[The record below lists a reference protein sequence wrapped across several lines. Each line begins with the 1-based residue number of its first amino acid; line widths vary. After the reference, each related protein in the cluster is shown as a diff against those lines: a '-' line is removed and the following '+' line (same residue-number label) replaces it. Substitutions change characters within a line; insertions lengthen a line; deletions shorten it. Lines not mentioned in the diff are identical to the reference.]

1 MVDFT
6 IRGAG
11 IMGLMMAWTLIH
23 RGQKVQIIDPHGVG
37 AGASGG
43 VVGALAPHMPE
54 KWSAKKQFQF
64 ESVLLSDQLWPEID
78 AVSGLTSGYGRVGR
92 LMPILNDRGLEL
104 AQDRA
109 AGAKEHWND
118 FATWNIVERA
128 PDWVPPTPTG
138 RWVYDTLSAR
148 INPAAACASIA
159 RALASKGCEIHSNA
173 PDCGRVIWAT
183 GVHDLVRISDHL
195 GVFFG
200 AGEKG
205 QGAVLDINLGIAP
218 QLYIDNIHVVPH
230 VNGTTAIG
238 STTERFYEDGAQTDH
253 LLEDLL
259 ERARTLIPALRDAPV
274 LTRWANERPRSH
286 SRAPIIGYHPI
297 VPDAYILNGGFK
309 IGLAM
314 APKMAKCLADF
325 ILTGAD
331 TIPDDFNSKQVIS

>member
-11 IMGLMMAWTLIH
+11 IIGLMMAWTLVQ
-23 RGQKVQIIDPHGVG
+23 RGQKVQIIDPNGPG

-43 VVGALAPHMPE
+43 IVGALAPHMPE
-54 KWSAKKQFQF
+54 KWSVKKQFQLD
-64 ESVLLSDQLWPEID
+64 SLRLLDRLWPEID
-78 AVSGLTSGYGRVGR
+78 AVSGLSSGYGRIGR
-92 LMPILNDRGLEL
+92 LMPILNDRGLDL
-104 AQDRA
+104 AQARA
-109 AGAKEHWND
+109 QWAIDLWRD
-118 FATWNIVERA
+118 YATWNIVDTA

-159 RALASKGCEIHSNA
+159 RALASKGCAILSDA
-173 PDCGRVIWAT
+173 PDRGRVIWAT
-183 GVHDLVRISDHL
+183 GVHDLIRISDGL
-195 GVFFG
+195 GMFYG

-205 QGAVLDINLGIAP
+205 QGAILDINLGAAP
-218 QLYIDNIHVVPH
+218 QLYFDNIHVIPH
-230 VNGTTAIG
+230 ANGMTAIG
-238 STTERFYEDGAQTDH
+238 STTERFYENGTQTDA
-253 LLEDLL
+253 LLDDLL

-286 SRAPIIGYHPI
+286 SRAPIIGHHPI
-297 VPDAYILNGGFK
+297 EPDAYILNGGFK

-314 APKMAKCLADF
+314 APKMADCLADF

-331 TIPDDFNSKQVIS
+331 TIPNDFNSKQVTP